1 MMMLLLLT
9 TVLNYELKTAVGTS
23 VFVMTFTALTGDVY
37 KRQIEVIQ
45 ELEQVVFPGY
55 FGDDSMARV
64 QPEYHV
70 GFWLNHLYDK
80 LKEQVEIALLY
91 QGEEDTQKVSERSAQ
106 ICEKFFRNLPKVQE
120 LSLIHI

>member
-1 MMMLLLLT
+1 M
-9 TVLNYELKTAVGTS
+9 ERKREIILKTAEEIQKIYESEDLFLGKSGTCRCG
-23 VFVMTFTALTGDVY
+23 MDV
-37 KRQIEVIQ
+37 KRCLPDRDAIIEVIQ

-80 LKEQVEIALLY
+80 LKEQVEIALL
-91 QGEEDTQKVSERSAQ
+91 
-106 ICEKFFRNLPKVQE
+106 
-120 LSLIHI
+120 